1 MKLVMKTPSFAV
13 YDDVLNAPAFDRV
26 WQYVQRE
33 SYTCVHH
40 QMWLKAWRLSD
51 GSPLAGPVIYSNE
64 TTARIANKCESQ
76 HALPPELVRNFVF
89 PTGRHVDCLVE
100 TITEHGEDWADL
112 VGRKDNDWVGFT
124 MRAFLYPQGAGLS
137 WHLDLGRYSGAYIYY
152 AHPTWNVK
160 WGGELMVADFAA
172 CPSGNNTF
180 NPHDPKT
187 SSIYQPDEAK
197 RAGQHLDNAW
207 ENEKLMEMGTGRYVY
222 PKPNRLVIVA
232 PGCAHC
238 INPLTAAAGDKV
250 RATITGFFITP
261 AENRTARAAGC
272 TVPALSAKVLT

>member
-1 MKLVMKTPSFAV
+1 VELVIKTPSYSV
-13 YDDVLNAPAFDRV
+13 YDGVLNAPAFDRV

-33 SYTCVHH
+33 SYACVHN

-64 TTARIANKCESQ
+64 MTACLANKCESLD
-76 HALPPELVRNFVF
+76 ALPPELVRNFVY
-89 PTGRHVDCLVE
+89 PTGRYIDGLVE
-100 TITEHGEDWADL
+100 TITGHSRDWTEL
-112 VGRKDNDWVGFT
+112 IGRSGTDWGGFT
-124 MRAFLYPQGAGLS
+124 LRAFLYPQGAGLS

-160 WGGELMVADFAA
+160 WGGELMIADLAA
-172 CPSGNNTF
+172 CGPENKPF
-180 NPHDPKT
+180 DPHDPTT
-187 SSIYQPDEAK
+187 SGIYQPDESR
-197 RAGQHLDNAW
+197 RAGQHLDNTW
-207 ENEKLMEMGTGRYVY
+207 ENEKLLELGTGRYVY

-261 AENRTARAAGC
+261 AKNRAACAATGAI
-272 TVPALSAKVLT
+272 PALDVKIPT